1 MTIWY
6 NMLQYDY
13 IWWYFEI
20 HDPWANRTSWWH
32 LCSSVAFLCLA
43 QNSHRSCH
51 SFRTI
56 STLDTLQ
63 RDTKRINHVR
73 SLISQITVTLG
84 QTTCTACTSSI
95 CKTLQNCLAGI
106 GNGSFSSVPTQLLRL
121 QHLTPKSWVKFPT
134 TIVDSK
140 FKQMVRQKLSLWML
154 RFKMVVIQVVK
165 LAKGQEFVLDG

>member
-6 NMLQYDY
+6 NILQYDY

-121 QHLTPKSWVKFPT
+121 QHLTPKSWGNSRRQLWTPSS
-134 TIVDSK
+134 SK
-140 FKQMVRQKLSLWML
+140 WFDKNWVYGCWGSKWWWYR
-154 RFKMVVIQVVK
+154 
-165 LAKGQEFVLDG
+165 